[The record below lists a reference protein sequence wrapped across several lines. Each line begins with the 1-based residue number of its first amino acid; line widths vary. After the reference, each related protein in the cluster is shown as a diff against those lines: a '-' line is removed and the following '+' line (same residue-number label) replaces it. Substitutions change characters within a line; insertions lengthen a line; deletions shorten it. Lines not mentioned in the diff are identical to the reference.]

1 MSAFS
6 RRMTAWSVGA
16 FDFENDGWKDLS
28 HRVVPFSITNSKFCD
43 VLRQNSIRPKIASA
57 TNRYGNK

>member
-16 FDFENDGWKDLS
+16 FDFENDGWKDLFTS
-28 HRVVPFSITNSKFCD
+28 GGAILDNELE
-43 VLRQNSIRPKIASA
+43 VLRCPSPKLNPPQNRIC
-57 TNRYGNK
+57 N